1 MATAAGGAGGCCAVG
16 EGEGWRHRGRAC
28 PPLAK
33 VGTGCCA
40 RIRVAVT
47 GASRNLTLP
56 WLPSTTLQWQEVQRW
71 WDEGAV
77 TWQRQR
83 REQEESWKRCE
94 AQQRAAWE
102 YAHQWQGQQQ
112 ARGQPQRQAQEQEHQ
127 ASMPRQA
134 PEQQQAGVQRQAGGP
149 WQTPMQWEVQGQQ
162 QRQAGSM
169 QWQAQQAQAHLGL
182 PNPPQQPAQELA
194 TPEQQQSGS
203 GTAPPSGKADSC
215 GPGQTGSSGRA
226 PGPRPRKRQ
235 ACSGQL
241 AREVRSCV
249 WGFNGCLLLA
259 GSYQRVDYRQL
270 DGAVESNSS

>member
-1 MATAAGGAGGCCAVG
+1 MRRHGNSCGRRRWVLSVG
-16 EGEGWRHRGRAC
+16 EGEGWHHRGRAC
-28 PPLAK
+28 AGLL
-33 VGTGCCA
+33 GTGCCA
-40 RIRVAVT
+40 CIQDAVT
-47 GASRNLTLP
+47 GLLARCNLVLP

-102 YAHQWQGQQQ
+102 YAHQWQGQRQ
-112 ARGQPQRQAQEQEHQ
+112 AMGQPQG
-127 ASMPRQA
+127 
-134 PEQQQAGVQRQAGGP
+134 QQQAGVQRQAGMA

-182 PNPPQQPAQELA
+182 PQPPQQPPQELT
-194 TPEQQQSGS
+194 TPEQQRSGS
-203 GTAPPSGKADSC
+203 GAAPCSGKADSC

-270 DGAVESNSS
+270 DGAVECNSS